1 MKYHL
6 GRAALCASMLI
17 TASAAASAQ
26 DQAGPVEL
34 EEVLVFGTLS
44 NYGAMKSEVPILETA
59 RSISIETEQQLIDKG
74 VLSLDQAYTYSA
86 GVFGETFGYATRGD
100 WVRVRGLEVP
110 QYRDSLQA
118 LFGNYNNTRPDIF
131 TLEQVE
137 ILKGPASVLYGQGS
151 PGGIVNVVSKR
162 PKSEA
167 RHTFGAE
174 AGSFSRGQFTLDSTG
189 PLTEDG
195 TWLYRMVALYR
206 DSETQIDEIDDESL
220 VLAPSISYRPSQDTD
235 LTLLLNYTD
244 NETDSAAQFLPIAGT
259 LEPAPNGQRIDNNA
273 YFGEPTFNRFD
284 TETTAL
290 TLLASHRFNQ
300 TWSMEL
306 TSRYTD
312 GSADYQQAWPSFI
325 LGDRYVRNLDGSLY
339 QDGTVPRSFFR
350 SDATSEQIAFDARFR
365 ANFDTGSL
373 QHRVMLGG
381 QYQDVTLTDA
391 GYYAYALGYAF
402 QPGEPTTPL
411 GDTYWINLFNPQ
423 YGNVPPDELLD
434 ALYAESPDS
443 EAEDLGL
450 YIHDHMTLGSL
461 HLTLGLRYDETETTV
476 ASESQDDDAISV
488 SAGLLYEFDNG
499 LAPYV
504 NYAESFDP
512 VIGDNGAG
520 QALEPR
526 EGEQL
531 EIGLKYQPVNFP
543 ALVTL
548 AWFDIEQTNL
558 NDPQSRPGQLQQQ
571 SGKANV
577 EGVELEAQ
585 ATLGDFQLEFN
596 ASHLETENVDG
607 FRFASVPEDQASAW
621 VSWRPK
627 GAFSGLRVGGGVRY
641 VGDSYGGFDNL
652 RTPSYTL
659 GDVMLGWGA
668 GPWDVQLNVRNIT
681 DKDYIATCIARG
693 DCYVGRERTVVA
705 RLQYTF

>member
-1 MKYHL
+1 M
-6 GRAALCASMLI
+6 
-17 TASAAASAQ
+17 
-26 DQAGPVEL
+26 
-34 EEVLVFGTLS
+34 
-44 NYGAMKSEVPILETA
+44 
-59 RSISIETEQQLIDKG
+59 
-74 VLSLDQAYTYSA
+74 
-86 GVFGETFGYATRGD
+86 
-100 WVRVRGLEVP
+100 
-110 QYRDSLQA
+110 
-118 LFGNYNNTRPDIF
+118 
-131 TLEQVE
+131 
-137 ILKGPASVLYGQGS
+137 
-151 PGGIVNVVSKR
+151 
-162 PKSEA
+162 
-167 RHTFGAE
+167 
-174 AGSFSRGQFTLDSTG
+174 
-189 PLTEDG
+189 
-195 TWLYRMVALYR
+195 
-206 DSETQIDEIDDESL
+206 
-220 VLAPSISYRPSQDTD
+220 
-235 LTLLLNYTD
+235 
-244 NETDSAAQFLPIAGT
+244 
-259 LEPAPNGQRIDNNA
+259 
-273 YFGEPTFNRFD
+273 
-284 TETTAL
+284 
-290 TLLASHRFNQ
+290 
-300 TWSMEL
+300 
-306 TSRYTD
+306 
-312 GSADYQQAWPSFI
+312 
-325 LGDRYVRNLDGSLY
+325 
-339 QDGTVPRSFFR
+339 
-350 SDATSEQIAFDARFR
+350 
-365 ANFDTGSL
+365 
-373 QHRVMLGG
+373 
-381 QYQDVTLTDA
+381 
-391 GYYAYALGYAF
+391 
-402 QPGEPTTPL
+402 
-411 GDTYWINLFNPQ
+411 
-423 YGNVPPDELLD
+423 PPDELLD